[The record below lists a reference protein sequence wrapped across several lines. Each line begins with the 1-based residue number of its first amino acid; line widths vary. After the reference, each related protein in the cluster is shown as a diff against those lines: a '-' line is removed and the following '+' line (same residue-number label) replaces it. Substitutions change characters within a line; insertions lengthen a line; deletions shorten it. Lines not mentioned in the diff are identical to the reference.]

1 MFALPPT
8 DDRGEMLGE
17 RPGQLSTQGTHYR
30 LEGDAAHP
38 LVVLVNGIMDPPE
51 RMESTAAA
59 MRDAGFRTLRYD
71 HYGRG
76 WSRAPAGFR
85 YDAPAHI
92 AQLCALLKE
101 LALAPVALFAHS
113 MGAIVAS
120 LFAEQTPS
128 VKALVLAA
136 PAGRM
141 RNPLP
146 CFRGVQLLF
155 GVCGG
160 CGGAYTRRDHHSSA
174 RRSSGS
180 NARWPTDAPP
190 IACFACAVALVQA
203 LMGGP
208 APPGDWINDT
218 GDSRV
223 AQARPPADHATVAC
237 ARALTV
243 RSMRGRAAG
252 GVGRGVGPRAPPRR
266 GQPRARGV
274 CGAHAARLA
283 AAWRQLARA
292 RSRHAPADRG
302 ERPARMHLT

>member
-17 RPGQLSTQGTHYR
+17 RPGQLSTQAHYR
-30 LEGDAAHP
+30 LEGNAAHP

-85 YDAPAHI
+85 YDAAAHI

-146 CFRGVQLLF
+146 CFRGLQLLF

-160 CGGAYTRRDHHSSA
+160 CG
-174 RRSSGS
+174 
-180 NARWPTDAPP
+180 
-190 IACFACAVALVQA
+190 VALVQA

-223 AQARPPADHATVAC
+223 AQLAAWDAAWD
-237 ARALTV
+237 RAH
-243 RSMRGRAAG
+243 R
-252 GVGRGVGPRAPPRR
+252 RGVGNRALAASVVRMPLVSLQLGASLRE
-266 GQPRARGV
+266 RGV
-274 CGAHAARLA
+274 ATLLLTAEKDPLVRGVDADFWRSAVGAAHLTVQHPVPGGHCFFIQEAARVHPTITAFLRAHAA
-283 AAWRQLARA
+283 
-292 RSRHAPADRG
+292 
-302 ERPARMHLT
+302 